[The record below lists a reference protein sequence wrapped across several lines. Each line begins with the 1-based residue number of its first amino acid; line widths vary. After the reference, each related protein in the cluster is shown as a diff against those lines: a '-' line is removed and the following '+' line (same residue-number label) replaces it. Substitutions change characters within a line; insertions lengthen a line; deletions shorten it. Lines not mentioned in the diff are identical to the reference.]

1 MIQEPFIRTFRS
13 NAKLMITG
21 EYLVLRGALA
31 LAVPLKYGQNLK
43 VSTHPGNPSLAWKT
57 YIKGQHWF
65 DAVFS
70 LDEFIIGNAND
81 FPTAQKLRE
90 ILLASRS
97 LQPDFLSGNVRC
109 EAVSELDF
117 DINWGFGSSSSLI
130 VNVARWAEIDPFELF
145 SKVSQ
150 GSGYDI
156 AAAMSD
162 KPVLYRFAE
171 EKREITKIDFSPPF
185 HEQLYVAYLGKK
197 RNSALAVERFNQQ
210 SGSDYRSQIANLD
223 SITLAMLTCT
233 ELREFRK
240 LMRDH
245 EKIISGVLGIPALS
259 EKLLSDF
266 NGDMKSLGAWGG
278 DFILL
283 ATDMPREYVLTWLR
297 KKEMNTWFS
306 YEDVA
311 MKKLDTLYEQ
321 P

>member
-1 MIQEPFIRTFRS
+1 MNQEPFIQTYRS
-13 NAKLMITG
+13 NAKLMLSG

-31 LAVPLKYGQNLK
+31 LAVPLKYGQTLK
-43 VSTHPGNPSLAWKT
+43 VSEHPGNPSLVWKT

-65 DAVFS
+65 DAIFS
-70 LDEFIIGNAND
+70 LDEFVIGNSND
-81 FPTAQKLRE
+81 FPTAQNLRE
-90 ILLASRS
+90 ILLAAKS
-97 LQPDFLSGNVRC
+97 LRPEFLSGTERY

-145 SKVSQ
+145 SKVSR

-156 AAAMSD
+156 AAALSD
-162 KPVLYRFAE
+162 RPVLYRFAQD
-171 EKREITKIDFSPPF
+171 KREITQVDFFPPF
-185 HEQLYVAYLGKK
+185 HAQLYVAYLGKK
-197 RNSALAVERFNQQ
+197 RNSSLAVERFNQQ
-210 SGSDYRSQIANLD
+210 SECDYSAQIADLD
-223 SITLAMLTCT
+223 SITMAMLACS

-245 EKIISGVLGIPALS
+245 EKIISEVLDIPALS

-266 NGDMKSLGAWGG
+266 NGDLKSLGAWGG

-297 KKEMNTWFS
+297 KKDMHTWFS
-306 YEDVA
+306 YEDVV
-311 MKKLDTLYEQ
+311 MKNI
-321 P
+321 